1 MNAKIPFYAVR
12 DTDAQAFNIPFA
24 APNDEAAKLAVR
36 QQLAIEKDPYLN
48 KFIDALYLV
57 KVGAYDMSRGCF
69 CFDPADGEFY
79 ISLLDIAGELGE
91 EDTL

>member
-36 QQLAIEKDPYLN
+36 QQLAIEKDPYLT
-48 KFIDALYLV
+48 KFIDALFLV

-69 CFDPADGEFY
+69 EAADGELY